1 MEDEDFGDLVPL
13 EAIIMGFAIH
23 ISSGNEIDTVHDEAL
38 YNLHE
43 AVCLEIEKRE
53 AVLHRQHLK

>member
-23 ISSGNEIDTVHDEAL
+23 ISSCNEIDTVDDEAL
-38 YNLHE
+38 FNLHE

-53 AVLHRQHLK
+53 AVLH

>member
-23 ISSGNEIDTVHDEAL
+23 ISSGNEIEAL

-53 AVLHRQHLK
+53 AVLH